1 MLLAGRTGVMASVT
15 RTGGTRPPQPNPL
28 ENVPTGTAGSVR
40 RTRRTTPVAAE
51 RAPAGFAEDVVA
63 LVPRL
68 RAYARALT
76 RDPDAADDL
85 AQDTVVLALRA
96 WHQFTPGTN
105 LEGWLLTIERNR
117 FRSLRTRRHVAAEV
131 GVDELGPL
139 ASVPAFQEGRAEL
152 RDFKAA
158 FARLSSH
165 HREALVLR
173 AVHGLS
179 YEQVAEVAGCAVG
192 TVKSRINRART
203 TLEAT
208 LLSGEGPDGDGRRGG
223 RGPGSGGRRIP
234 RSRDRPAAR
243 PFRGAWRFLRE
254 VRRL

>member
-1 MLLAGRTGVMASVT
+1 
-15 RTGGTRPPQPNPL
+15 
-28 ENVPTGTAGSVR
+28 
-40 RTRRTTPVAAE
+40 
-51 RAPAGFAEDVVA
+51 
-63 LVPRL
+63 
-68 RAYARALT
+68 
-76 RDPDAADDL
+76 
-85 AQDTVVLALRA
+85 VLALRA

-117 FRSLRTRRHVAAEV
+117 FRSLRTRRQVAAEV
-131 GVDELGPL
+131 GVDDLGPL

-165 HREALVLR
+165 HREALVLH

-203 TLEAT
+203 GVIAESARNCP
-208 LLSGEGPDGDGRRGG
+208 LSGELEERGL
-223 RGPGSGGRRIP
+223 RI
-234 RSRDRPAAR
+234 AEWAE
-243 PFRGAWRFLRE
+243 L
-254 VRRL
+254 VRA

>member
-1 MLLAGRTGVMASVT
+1 M
-15 RTGGTRPPQPNPL
+15 
-28 ENVPTGTAGSVR
+28 
-40 RTRRTTPVAAE
+40 AAE

-96 WHQFTPGTN
+96 WRSFTPGTN

-131 GVDELGPL
+131 GVDDLGPL

-158 FARLSSH
+158 FARLSPH
-165 HREALVLR
+165 HREALVLH
-173 AVHGLS
+173 AVHGLP
-179 YEQVAEVAGCAVG
+179 YEQVAAVVGCAVG
-192 TVKSRINRART
+192 TVKSRINRARA
-203 TLEAT
+203 TLKAT
-208 LLSGEGPDGDGRRGG
+208 LLGGDAPGGAGRDGRRGG

-254 VRRL
+254 CNGCWVRLGLSGLVGKDGRKPTPTPAVFASAGRRLS